1 MIQAFNQ
8 FISENNL
15 CSPSDKIL
23 LAVSGGADSV
33 VMLDLFKKSG
43 FELAVAHCNFKLRG
57 EESDEDEKFVRN
69 KAEEYKSKAFFKSFE
84 TKQFAED
91 NKLSIQEVA
100 RILRYNWFNDL
111 CREQG
116 FSKIAVAHHKD
127 DLTETFF
134 INLFRGAGL
143 KGLKGIPVKREKIIR
158 PLLFASRKEIENYAM
173 SRNLQFR
180 SDSSNNSDKYL
191 RNQIRHHLL
200 PLIESLKPGLQKQ
213 IESSLQLLKE
223 DHQVLE
229 ELLDEKRKKLFV
241 AGEGHQKL
249 AIEEIKG
256 FSSPMVFYLLSV
268 FGFNRSIT
276 DSILQSIQSGEIGKV
291 FLSATHRLLLDRDF
305 LILEKVA
312 GNAGP
317 DNILIHESDNKII
330 TPLQLEFSQL
340 QKEDNFTIEK
350 EKNVAYFDFNKLS
363 FPLQLRRWMPGD
375 RFTPFGMKGS
385 KLLSDLLIDEKVNLF
400 EKENVWVLLSG
411 EEIIWVVGIRASD
424 KHRITS
430 ATGKVFRARLF

>member
-1 MIQAFNQ
+1 
-8 FISENNL
+8 
-15 CSPSDKIL
+15 
-23 LAVSGGADSV
+23 
-33 VMLDLFKKSG
+33 
-43 FELAVAHCNFKLRG
+43 
-57 EESDEDEKFVRN
+57 
-69 KAEEYKSKAFFKSFE
+69 
-84 TKQFAED
+84 
-91 NKLSIQEVA
+91 
-100 RILRYNWFNDL
+100 
-111 CREQG
+111 
-116 FSKIAVAHHKD
+116 
-127 DLTETFF
+127 
-134 INLFRGAGL
+134 
-143 KGLKGIPVKREKIIR
+143 
-158 PLLFASRKEIENYAM
+158 
-173 SRNLQFR
+173 
-180 SDSSNNSDKYL
+180 
-191 RNQIRHHLL
+191 
-200 PLIESLKPGLQKQ
+200 
-213 IESSLQLLKE
+213 
-223 DHQVLE
+223 
-229 ELLDEKRKKLFV
+229 
-241 AGEGHQKL
+241 
-249 AIEEIKG
+249 
-256 FSSPMVFYLLSV
+256 
-268 FGFNRSIT
+268 
-276 DSILQSIQSGEIGKV
+276 
-291 FLSATHRLLLDRDF
+291 LLLDRDF